1 MCIKTNFHDK
11 NLKAATSLLGIGDVP
26 LTPHEMANELRVTFY
41 PEHSESEL
49 LGNFTDKLKDI
60 LTKLGAEI
68 IPYNVAKLSNGSGN
82 IEPGILVIEQG
93 EGEDEDLAMLHL
105 KSLHKNPLVSIQ
117 EGPCPVPR
125 DERVSS
131 QARLDGIMNL
141 LTWNLTHIPI
151 FVNEESWVAC
161 SATGSVVEFDRP
173 NNFKKDILEYFI
185 PKTSAQ
191 VVPPTQFGIE
201 FRDDALDIR
210 EENYGDFIDDFQSGA
225 EIWEQSGLMLAHTAL
240 DDLSY
245 RDRLHRRLAR
255 QYVNQRSGMSYGFV
269 ARQLPVSVKPA
280 MKRNEDKK
288 FSEVDWSRSPARIIE
303 DEIYT
308 RVFVGDEEY
317 IVEVPEVWVLSTRS
331 GCEKTDL
338 SPEKDIVRMGLV
350 KGGITFDLPVGVDRQ
365 DIQPSYD
372 TLSILAHATSN
383 VIAASILLRQESDP
397 VFPRDVADKGAS
409 ISHWHGYP
417 DKNCTPF
424 GYFTHGR
431 SNPPVSCSTPQS
443 AVYSLA
449 GKITA
454 INESISINEKYRG
467 DIHIEKYHGTNISG
481 AMSLEQTAHWVK
493 NNCI

>member
-1 MCIKTNFHDK
+1 
-11 NLKAATSLLGIGDVP
+11 
-26 LTPHEMANELRVTFY
+26 
-41 PEHSESEL
+41 
-49 LGNFTDKLKDI
+49 
-60 LTKLGAEI
+60 
-68 IPYNVAKLSNGSGN
+68 
-82 IEPGILVIEQG
+82 
-93 EGEDEDLAMLHL
+93 
-105 KSLHKNPLVSIQ
+105 
-117 EGPCPVPR
+117 
-125 DERVSS
+125 
-131 QARLDGIMNL
+131 MNL

-151 FVNEESWVAC
+151 FVNKDSWVAC
-161 SATGSVVEFDRP
+161 SATGSVVDFDRQH
-173 NNFKKDILEYFI
+173 NFKEDVFKYFI

-201 FRDDALDIR
+201 FRDDALNIK
-210 EENYGDFIDDFQSGA
+210 EEDYGDFIDDFQSGA
-225 EIWEQSGLMLAHTAL
+225 EVWDQSGLMLAHTAL

-280 MKRNEDKK
+280 MERNEDKK
-288 FSEVDWSRSPARIIE
+288 FSELDWSRSPTRIIE
-303 DEIYT
+303 GETYT
-308 RVFVGDEEY
+308 RVFVGDEEC

-350 KGGITFDLPVGVDRQ
+350 KGDITFDLPVGVDRQ

-372 TLSILAHATSN
+372 TLSILSHATGN
-383 VIAASILLRQESDP
+383 AIAASILLRQESDP
-397 VFPRDVADKGAS
+397 VFPRDIADRGAS

-417 DKNCTPF
+417 DKNCTLS

-431 SNPPVSCSTPQS
+431 NNPPVSCSTPQS

-454 INESISINEKYRG
+454 LNKSLSTNDKYRG

-481 AMSLEQTAHWVK
+481 VMSLEETARWTK
-493 NNCI
+493 NKCM